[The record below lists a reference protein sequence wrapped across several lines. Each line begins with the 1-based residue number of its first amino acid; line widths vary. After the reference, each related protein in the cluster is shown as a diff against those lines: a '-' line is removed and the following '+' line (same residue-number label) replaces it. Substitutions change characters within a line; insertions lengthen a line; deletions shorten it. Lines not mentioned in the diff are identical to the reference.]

1 MNRKICILVIFIMFL
16 FLSLSLYGFASAEQ
30 YPIYTGS
37 ISFVS
42 GSSSSRP
49 VLLLSGS
56 VDIWLND
63 YSTLTISEDSHLLN
77 AGTNQLIGE
86 IRHSS
91 GVYDIRMPAGADY
104 IQVYQRRESSSSTS
118 YTYFNYN
125 LSVDDP
131 PSTLTDSTRILWFIA
146 SFFIVL
152 IPLIVIG
159 RFIL

>member
-1 MNRKICILVIFIMFL
+1 MKRKICL
-16 FLSLSLYGFASAEQ
+16 FLLLIMLLLSSLSLYGFASAEQ
-30 YPIYTGS
+30 YPIYSGS
-37 ISFVS
+37 LSFVS
-42 GSSSSRP
+42 GSSSSIP
-49 VLLLSGS
+49 VLTLSGS

-63 YSTLTISEDSHLLN
+63 YSPLTISDDSYLLN
-77 AGTNQLIGE
+77 AGTIQLIGE

-104 IQVYQRRESSSSTS
+104 IQVYQRRESTSSSS
-118 YTYFNYN
+118 YTYFNYK
-125 LSVDDP
+125 LSVDYP
-131 PSTLTDSTRILWFIA
+131 PSTLTETSRILWFIA

>member
-1 MNRKICILVIFIMFL
+1 MLL
-16 FLSLSLYGFASAEQ
+16 LSSLNLYGFASAEQ

-37 ISFVS
+37 VSFVS
-42 GSSSSRP
+42 GSSSNTP
-49 VLLLSGS
+49 VLTLSGN
-56 VDIWLND
+56 VEIWLND
-63 YSTLTISEDSHLLN
+63 YSPLTMSEDSYLMN

-104 IQVYQRRESSSSTS
+104 IQVYQRRVSSSSTS
-118 YTYFNYN
+118 YSYFNYN
-125 LSVDDP
+125 LTVDEP
-131 PSTLTDSTRILWFIA
+131 PATLKDSTRILWFIA